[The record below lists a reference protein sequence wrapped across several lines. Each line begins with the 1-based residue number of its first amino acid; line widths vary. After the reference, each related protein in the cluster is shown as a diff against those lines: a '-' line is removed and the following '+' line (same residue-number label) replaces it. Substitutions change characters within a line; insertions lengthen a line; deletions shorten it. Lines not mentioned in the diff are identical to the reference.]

1 MTKLGEGPRWRGSP
15 AGAGTGRKHLSVN
28 RLGAAGLGRRGWRG
42 GRGCVLCGARV
53 VPAPGP
59 IAAAGTARGVGVGG
73 GPAGAFVRR
82 AAAAVADRGAADS
95 GGTGRGGGPFPAV
108 GQ

>member
-1 MTKLGEGPRWRGSP
+1 MTKLGEGPRWRGPP
-15 AGAGTGRKHLSVN
+15 AGAGTGRKHVSVK

-42 GRGCVLCGARV
+42 GRGAYCVGR
-53 VPAPGP
+53 GSYSRR
-59 IAAAGTARGVGVGG
+59 AGGRGRDCEGRGGGG

-82 AAAAVADRGAADS
+82 AAAAVAGRGAADS